1 MKSRLKKLLRHI
13 FYWDSPAQGAF
24 FGLTLAIV
32 GTWLLLS
39 LFHFLW
45 TQGAFGWIWLP
56 MWDDCSASWS
66 VKAFVDAAAILL
78 LYSLTLTVRSY
89 AFFSHQRF
97 QVWIWLV
104 PIPFFVALTAGVVV
118 AGLCGSLLVCCIT
131 FCWLFPLLLLSKI
144 GWRLWLGHALCWSLG
159 LLVCDVVRSNLNNV
173 LEHLIGSPK
182 LPKFLQLFS
191 LSIQEVLH
199 LRGAGWGW
207 LLVAG
212 FFLLLLGYLLTA
224 RLWARAAG
232 LPYRQIFG
240 RGVAILWLL
249 FGINYLF
256 QLCLAWQGVKEANQ
270 AVAALEQRCNR
281 PLTAQA
287 LGELYYNGEQ
297 PDPDFWQSIKTLR
310 ENSKPLPS
318 ELSALSVPHI
328 EFPPEAM
335 RQVRQRFQ
343 DIEAELSQWEQMF
356 SGSIPPPALSYKRGH
371 LLTLLLPH
379 LGPIRDFNRRS
390 CWRVRLA
397 LKAGDVNA
405 ALAACERQAN
415 ANNALLRETT
425 LIGTQVWRV
434 CTELWL
440 DSLEM
445 LLESRAL
452 SDEQLNA
459 LTPRL
464 KTTEKQV
471 PVMHERAIYSEA
483 VMELDLFEMFAIT
496 RETGNE
502 EFDNSA
508 RWRDFRYFVPQL
520 WWYAALDKANIA
532 RTFMVSDF
540 SEMPER
546 KDIGRPLLL
555 SSMLLPSNAAGKKFH
570 GLTARLRAMQVLIMA
585 EQHRRRHDDWP
596 EQLENLPED
605 PFTGEPL
612 RYHCGDCVL
621 RVDVAT
627 WDEESS
633 LWSVDAQQ
641 RTVPAVQVWSVGPD
655 MIDDNG
661 LQAPTQPDGRRPDDI
676 RAILRLKP
684 QKL

>member
-1 MKSRLKKLLRHI
+1 MKNRLKKLLQHI
-13 FYWDSPAQGAF
+13 LYWDSPVQGAF
-24 FGLTLAIV
+24 FGLTMAGI
-32 GTWLLLS
+32 GAWLLLS

-45 TQGAFGWIWLP
+45 TLGAFGWIGLP
-56 MWDDCSASWS
+56 MWESYNAAPL
-66 VKAFVDAAAILL
+66 VTFAGAAAILL
-78 LYSLTLTVRSY
+78 IYSLFLVLRFYTLFCR
-89 AFFSHQRF
+89 RPF

-118 AGLCGSLLVCCIT
+118 AGLRGSLLVCCVM
-131 FCWLFPLLLLSKI
+131 FCWLFPLLLLAKI
-144 GWRLWLGHALCWSLG
+144 GWRLWLGQALCWSLG
-159 LLVCDVVRSNLNNV
+159 LLICDVVQSNLINV

-191 LSIQEVLH
+191 SSIQEVLH
-199 LRGAGWGW
+199 LRGAGWVW

-212 FFLLLLGYLLTA
+212 LFLLLLGYLLTA

-240 RGVAILWLL
+240 RGIAILWLL

-270 AVAALEQRCNR
+270 AVAALEQRFNR

-297 PDPDFWQSIKTLR
+297 PDPDFWQSIKTLY

-335 RQVRQRFQ
+335 QQVRQRFQ
-343 DIEAELSQWEQMF
+343 DIETNLTQQEQMF
-356 SGSIPPPALSYKRGH
+356 SGSIPPPTLSYKRGH
-371 LLTLLLPH
+371 LLTLLLSH
-379 LGPIRDFNRRS
+379 LGPFRDFNRRS
-390 CWRVRLA
+390 RWRVRLA
-397 LKAGDVNA
+397 LEDGDVNA
-405 ALAACERQAN
+405 ALAASERQTN

-425 LIGTQVWRV
+425 LIGAQVWRA
-434 CTELWL
+434 CTEIWL

-445 LLESRAL
+445 LLESQAL

-464 KTTEKQV
+464 KATEKQV
-471 PVMHERAIYSEA
+471 PAMHERAIYSEA
-483 VMELDLFEMFAIT
+483 VMNLDFFEMFAIT
-496 RETGNE
+496 TETGNE
-502 EFDNSA
+502 DFDNSA

-520 WWYAALDKANIA
+520 WWYAALDKANVA

-540 SEMPER
+540 SEMPDR
-546 KDIGRPLLL
+546 SDIGRPLLL
-555 SSMLLPSNAAGKKFH
+555 SNMLLPSNAAGKKFH
-570 GLTARLRAMQVLIMA
+570 GLTARLRAMQALITA
-585 EQHRRRHDDWP
+585 EQHRRRHGDWP
-596 EQLENLPED
+596 EKLENLPED

-621 RVDVAT
+621 RVNVAT

-633 LWSVDAQQ
+633 CWSVDAQQ
-641 RTVPAVQVWSVGPD
+641 RTVSAVQVWSVGSD
-655 MIDDNG
+655 KLDDNG
-661 LQAPTQPDGRRPDDI
+661 LQAPTQPDGHRPDDI

>member
-159 LLVCDVVRSNLNNV
+159 LLVCDVVRSNLINV
-173 LEHLIGSPK
+173 FELLFGSPK
-182 LPKFLQLFS
+182 LPKFLKLFS
-191 LSIQEVLH
+191 PSIQEVLH
-199 LRGAGWGW
+199 LRGAGWVW

-212 FFLLLLGYLLTA
+212 LFLLLLGYLLTA

-240 RGVAILWLL
+240 RGIAILWLL

-270 AVAALEQRCNR
+270 AIAALEQRCNR

-297 PDPDFWQSIKTLR
+297 PDPDFWQSIKTLC
-310 ENSKPLPS
+310 ENSDLATDELVIS
-318 ELSALSVPHI
+318 YHLAELS
-328 EFPPEAM
+328 PEAM
-335 RQVRQRFQ
+335 LQLRQHLQS
-343 DIEAELSQWEQMF
+343 IEASLSQWEQMF
-356 SGSIPPPALSYKRGH
+356 SSSIPPPALSYKRGH
-371 LLTLLLPH
+371 LLIMPLPH
-379 LGPIRDFNRRS
+379 LYSFRAFNRLS
-390 CWRVRLA
+390 CWRMRLA
-397 LKAGDVNA
+397 LEDGDVNT

-425 LIGTQVWRV
+425 LSGTWG
-434 CTELWL
+434 W
-440 DSLEM
+440 
-445 LLESRAL
+445 
-452 SDEQLNA
+452 
-459 LTPRL
+459 
-464 KTTEKQV
+464 
-471 PVMHERAIYSEA
+471 
-483 VMELDLFEMFAIT
+483 
-496 RETGNE
+496 
-502 EFDNSA
+502 
-508 RWRDFRYFVPQL
+508 
-520 WWYAALDKANIA
+520 
-532 RTFMVSDF
+532 
-540 SEMPER
+540 
-546 KDIGRPLLL
+546 
-555 SSMLLPSNAAGKKFH
+555 
-570 GLTARLRAMQVLIMA
+570 MA
-585 EQHRRRHDDWP
+585 
-596 EQLENLPED
+596 
-605 PFTGEPL
+605 
-612 RYHCGDCVL
+612 
-621 RVDVAT
+621 
-627 WDEESS
+627 
-633 LWSVDAQQ
+633 
-641 RTVPAVQVWSVGPD
+641 
-655 MIDDNG
+655 
-661 LQAPTQPDGRRPDDI
+661 
-676 RAILRLKP
+676 
-684 QKL
+684 